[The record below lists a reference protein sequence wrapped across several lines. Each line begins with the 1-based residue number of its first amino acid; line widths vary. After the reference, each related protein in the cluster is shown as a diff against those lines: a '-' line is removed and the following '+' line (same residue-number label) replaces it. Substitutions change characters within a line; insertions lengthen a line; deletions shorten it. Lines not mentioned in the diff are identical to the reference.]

1 MCCAVVVV
9 SHIERDANNSNS
21 IDILLLL
28 FPINALLREHECILI
43 YKLDRSAFRRHACPA
58 VWWCCTLTYRL
69 ILLILTLLLYTV
81 YYRDLVDPSSS
92 HMLVSKTK
100 PCMPKS
106 SRVFSD
112 T

>member
-43 YKLDRSAFRRHACPA
+43 YKIDRSAFRRHACPA
-58 VWWCCTLTYRL
+58 VVVLRVNLSPYIINTYVVIVNSVL
-69 ILLILTLLLYTV
+69 
-81 YYRDLVDPSSS
+81 
-92 HMLVSKTK
+92 
-100 PCMPKS
+100 
-106 SRVFSD
+106 
-112 T
+112 

>member
-43 YKLDRSAFRRHACPA
+43 YK
-58 VWWCCTLTYRL
+58 
-69 ILLILTLLLYTV
+69 
-81 YYRDLVDPSSS
+81 
-92 HMLVSKTK
+92 
-100 PCMPKS
+100 
-106 SRVFSD
+106 
-112 T
+112 